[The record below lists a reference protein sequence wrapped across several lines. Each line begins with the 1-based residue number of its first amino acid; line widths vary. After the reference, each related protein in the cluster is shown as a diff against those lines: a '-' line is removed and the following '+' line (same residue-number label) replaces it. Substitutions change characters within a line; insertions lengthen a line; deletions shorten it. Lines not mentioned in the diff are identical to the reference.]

1 METEFPFLKLSKI
14 TDRRS
19 EIWDL
24 ESFYYVIQHQIVL
37 KLLECHPGVVNC
49 QSELK
54 LFCGNGVSIFKAIQ
68 NHRQKKWNMR
78 FGELLLCHS
87 TSDCLETAWVSSW
100 GSELSIWIE
109 IVLWKQGVSIFKAIQ
124 NQRQK
129 KWNII
134 FGVLLFCNTT
144 SDRLETAWVSSWGS
158 GLSIWIKIGLWKQG
172 ISFLEPFKIKDRSGI
187 IWVLESFYYV
197 IQHQIILKLLECHPG
212 VVDSIW
218 IEIVLWKR
226 SFHF

>member
-1 METEFPFLKLSKI
+1 M
-14 TDRRS
+14 
-19 EIWDL
+19 
-24 ESFYYVIQHQIVL
+24 YYVKQHQIIW
-37 KLLECHPGVVNC
+37 KLLECHPGVVDC

-78 FGELLLCHS
+78 FGELLLCNS